1 MLFSKL
7 GLSRPLVRAADALKF
22 TEPTPIQAKAI
33 PALLDGYDLVGLA
46 ETGSGKTAAYLLPV
60 LDQMGEGTN
69 PQALVLAPTRELAL
83 QIEGV
88 AKHFAKAIHIKV
100 VTVIGG
106 QRITT
111 QINQLKK
118 GCDLLIATPGRLL
131 DLVRQGHIRLNEVE
145 FLVLDEA
152 DRLLDMGFLPDI
164 RTIIGMLPKDRQS
177 MLFSATLSRDVE
189 ALAYEILDDP
199 KTVEVGRR
207 AKPVDTVEQ
216 VAYSV
221 MPHHKTPLMLR
232 LAKEVIDGQAIVFT
246 ETKRGADKLSSIL
259 KAHGHSVETMHA
271 DRNQAQRVA
280 ALERFREGKVKFL
293 VATDVAA
300 RGIDVEN
307 VAFVVNFN
315 LPSTTDGYVHRIGR
329 TARAGRKGT
338 AITLVSPVED
348 RGLRDIEA
356 VTGQSIDRRKLENF
370 DDGRSDEG
378 VSAFV
383 ASLTAMAN
391 RGAGRVSARRR

>member
-7 GLSRPLVRAADALKF
+7 GLSSPLVRAAEALKF

-33 PALLDGYDLVGLA
+33 PALLEGYDLVGLA

-60 LDQMGEGTN
+60 LDQMGEGNN

-88 AKHFAKAIHIKV
+88 AKHFAKSIHIKV

-111 QINQLKK
+111 QITQLKK

-131 DLVRQGHIRLNEVE
+131 DLVRNGHVRLSEVE

-164 RTIIGMLPKDRQS
+164 RTIMGMLPKDRQS

-199 KTVEVGRR
+199 KTVEVGQR

-232 LAKEVIDGQAIVFT
+232 LAQEVIDGQAIVFT
-246 ETKRGADKLSSIL
+246 ETKRGADKLSGIL

-271 DRNQAQRVA
+271 DRNQAQRVT
-280 ALERFREGKVKFL
+280 ALERFRNGKVKFL

-307 VAFVVNFN
+307 VAFVINYN

-329 TARAGRKGT
+329 TARAGRKGI

-348 RGLRDIEA
+348 RGLCDIEA
-356 VTGQSIDRRKLENF
+356 VTGQSIDRRKLDNF
-370 DDGRSDEG
+370 EDGRSSEG
-378 VSAFV
+378 VSTFV

>member
-1 MLFSKL
+1 
-7 GLSRPLVRAADALKF
+7 
-22 TEPTPIQAKAI
+22 
-33 PALLDGYDLVGLA
+33 
-46 ETGSGKTAAYLLPV
+46 
-60 LDQMGEGTN
+60 MGEGNN

-111 QINQLKK
+111 QITQLKK

-131 DLVRQGHIRLNEVE
+131 DLVRQGQVKLSEVE

-164 RTIIGMLPKDRQS
+164 RTIMGMLPKDRQS

-199 KTVEVGRR
+199 MTVEVGRR

-232 LAKEVIDGQAIVFT
+232 LAQEVIDGQAIVFT

-280 ALERFREGKVKFL
+280 ALERFRNGKVKFL

-307 VAFVVNFN
+307 VAFVINFN
-315 LPSTTDGYVHRIGR
+315 LPSTTDSYVHRIGR
-329 TARAGRKGT
+329 TARAGRKGI

-356 VTGQSIDRRKLENF
+356 VTGQPIDRRRLDNF
-370 DDGRSDEG
+370 EDGRSDEG